1 MLPARS
7 SDTIHEVVG
16 ESVIETRGD
25 VATTPTG
32 SRELLLRVAGSV
44 QFQKSKRLRE
54 LLVYLGDRALH
65 DPNCNL
71 HEQEI
76 GVEVLGRPPDYDT
89 SHDTLVR
96 VQISHLRRK
105 LQEYFT
111 SEGRDEPLII
121 DIPKGQYVPV
131 FRLRAEAPPEVEP
144 KKAVALPLKPA
155 LIGIAIGLSLMGAV
169 WGGFDAVKYRVEA
182 RSPEFGTERPSV
194 DALWSQLFGNA
205 QATYLVLSDVTL
217 LDFENL
223 IGRSVPLSEYEAHE
237 FDRLAAQFITDPI
250 RRTLAKEAID
260 RVTTSV
266 SDVQVARDFGVL
278 AAGARAELNVIS
290 ARDLSSPL
298 LSSQNVILLGSWRA
312 NPWVGLFEDRMAFQ
326 TDYQETPSSVRFIN
340 RAPLADEPAT
350 FQAEWRRYGYC
361 RVTYMPNT
369 SHTGNVLLISGS
381 DVISTQAGGRY
392 VTSEE
397 SILALRQKLRLK
409 AGDAMPHFEVLL
421 QTRIINSTVPSF
433 ELVAYRPH

>member
-1 MLPARS
+1 M
-7 SDTIHEVVG
+7 IQ
-16 ESVIETRGD
+16 TRGD

-32 SRELLLRVAGSV
+32 SHELLLRVAGSV

-54 LLVYLGDRALH
+54 LLLYLGDRGLH
-65 DPNCNL
+65 DPNCDL
-71 HEQEI
+71 HEQKI

-105 LQEYFT
+105 LQEYFA
-111 SEGRDEPLII
+111 SEGRDESLII
-121 DIPKGQYVPV
+121 DIPKGRYVPV
-131 FRLRAEAPPEVEP
+131 FRSRAEAPPEIEP
-144 KKAVALPLKPA
+144 EKAVAYPLKPV
-155 LIGIAIGLSLMGAV
+155 LIGIAIGLSLMGVV
-169 WGGFDAVKYRVEA
+169 WGVFSAVKHRVEE
-182 RSPEFGTERPSV
+182 RRPELAAERPSV
-194 DALWSQLFGNA
+194 DALWRQLFGNSR
-205 QATYLVLSDVTL
+205 ATYLVLSDVTL

-237 FDRLAAQFITDPI
+237 FDRLAAQYITDPL
-250 RRTLAKEAID
+250 RRTLAKEFID

-278 AAGARAELNVIS
+278 AAGKHAELNVIS

-312 NPWVGLFEDRMAFQ
+312 NPWVGLFEDQMAFQ
-326 TDYQETPSSVRFIN
+326 TDYRETPSSVRFIN
-340 RAPLADEPAT
+340 RAPLEGEPAT

-361 RVTYMPNT
+361 RVTYMPN
-369 SHTGNVLLISGS
+369 SNHTGNVLLISGS
-381 DVISTQAGGRY
+381 DVISTQAGGRF

-397 SILALRQKLRLK
+397 SMLALRQKLGLK
-409 AGDAMPHFEVLL
+409 PGDAMPHFEVLL
-421 QTRIINSTVPSF
+421 RTRVINSTVPSF
-433 ELVAYRPH
+433 ELVAYRP